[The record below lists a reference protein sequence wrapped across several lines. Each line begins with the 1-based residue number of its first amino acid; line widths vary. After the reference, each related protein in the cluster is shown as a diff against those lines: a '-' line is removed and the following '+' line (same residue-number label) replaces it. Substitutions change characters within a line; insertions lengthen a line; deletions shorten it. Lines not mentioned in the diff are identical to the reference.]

1 MKLLATCLCFV
12 LLLITIGPSPARAQT
27 RSTSG
32 QGTWEALK
40 SVPPGDEL
48 KVRLKTGDTVK
59 GRFLSAAEDGLT
71 LSRGKKTANVSRAE
85 VARVYRLF
93 SKSVVKSTLIG
104 LGIGV
109 GVGALI
115 GRESFDSEIGE
126 AEIGAAFVGA
136 IGAGIGTL
144 LGYLA
149 GRGKREVLI
158 YESN

>member
-1 MKLLATCLCFV
+1 M
-12 LLLITIGPSPARAQT
+12 TIGPSPARAQT
-27 RSTSG
+27 SSTSG
-32 QGTWEALK
+32 QAPWEALK
-40 SVPPGDEL
+40 SVPPGDEI
-48 KVRLKTGDTVK
+48 KVSLRTGDTVK
-59 GRFLSAAEDGLT
+59 GRFLSASDDDLT
-71 LSRGKKTANVSRAE
+71 LSRGKKTASVPRAE

-104 LGIGV
+104 LGIGA

-115 GRESFDSEIGE
+115 GKESFDSEIGE
-126 AEIGAAFVGA
+126 AELGAAFVGA
-136 IGAGIGTL
+136 IGAGVGTL